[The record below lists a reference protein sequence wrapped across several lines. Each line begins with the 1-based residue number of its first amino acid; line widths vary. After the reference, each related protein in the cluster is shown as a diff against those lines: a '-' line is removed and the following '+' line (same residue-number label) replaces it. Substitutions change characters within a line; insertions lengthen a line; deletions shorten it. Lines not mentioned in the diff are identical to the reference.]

1 MKPIRQQF
9 KEALGLKGKS
19 VAWYRDFALTVTA
32 GVAILYGAIF
42 GWSANST
49 HSPFD
54 LKVAMVCFAVAGVC
68 VLFAADKLL
77 ALSCAVMVPAALMTY
92 HVAFTWD
99 RKVLAFY
106 FGSLTAGFAVLVV
119 GVFVRSMW
127 QARSARR
134 SR

>member
-19 VAWYRDFALTVTA
+19 VASYRDFALTA
-32 GVAILYGAIF
+32 GLTIFCAAIF
-42 GWSANST
+42 AWSANST

-54 LKVAMVCFAVAGVC
+54 LKVAIVCFVVAGVC
-68 VLFAADKLL
+68 VLLVADKVLV
-77 ALSCAVMVPAALMTY
+77 LSCAIMVPAALMTY
-92 HVAFTWD
+92 HIAFTRD

-106 FGSLTAGFAVLVV
+106 FGSLTAGFAVLVL
-119 GVFVRSMW
+119 GVFLRSLW

-134 SR
+134 GM